1 MTRIADLLGK
11 GRTYSFEFFPPKSD
25 AEQATLVKTL
35 RDLEPLGPSFVSVT
49 YRGGAESRKRTF
61 DLVTGMLR
69 TTTLVPMAHL
79 ICVAHTRLELAEIL
93 VAYRTAG
100 VENLMA
106 LGGDPPADPD
116 EGPGELQHASELVEL
131 AHAIGGFSVGVAAQP
146 GATPLGRPDADRD
159 FLAAKLALADF
170 AISQFF
176 FEADEYTGLVEDL
189 AARGVDKPVLPG
201 IMPVTSLSSIPRMAT
216 MGAAVPP
223 WMVAR
228 LEEADRQGGREAVRH
243 EGVAVATELCEE
255 LLERAFPACTSTH
268 STGPTPPGRSTRPSA
283 WPRSESRGPGGRA
296 AAGVSRGGNPSG
308 RRRAQPERGVRRGPS
323 STMP

>member
-1 MTRIADLLGK
+1 MTRIADLLAKGK
-11 GRTYSFEFFPPKSD
+11 TYSFEFFPPKSD

-100 VENLMA
+100 IENLMA
-106 LGGDPPADPD
+106 LGGDPPADPS
-116 EGPGELQHASELVEL
+116 EGLGELQHASELVEL
-131 AHAIGGFSVGVAAQP
+131 ARAIGGFSVGVAAQP
-146 GATPLGRPDADRD
+146 GGHPLSVERGADRD
-159 FLAAKLALADF
+159 HLAAKLSLADF

-176 FEADEYTGLVEDL
+176 FEASEYTELVAELVD
-189 AARGVDKPVLPG
+189 RGVDKPVLPG

-228 LEEADRQGGREAVRH
+228 LEEADRRGGNESVRH
-243 EGVAVATELCEE
+243 EGVAVATELCEQ
-255 LLERAFPACTSTH
+255 LLE
-268 STGPTPPGRSTRPSA
+268 
-283 WPRSESRGPGGRA
+283 
-296 AAGVSRGGNPSG
+296 AGVPGLHFYTLNRSNATREIYSALGLAAP
-308 RRRAQPERGVRRGPS
+308 
-323 STMP
+323 